1 MNNTSIIKSSTSI
14 SELSNTALVASLYV
28 VVTVFLAVISFGAIQ
43 LRLSEMLN
51 YLALYHKRYVIGV
64 TVGVIIANF
73 ASPTWFLDVP
83 IGGVATFVVLMICRY
98 ATRNM
103 QNMKLKMVITALI
116 FAASMFTVAL
126 QLYVLAD
133 LPFWETWLFV
143 GIGELLSMTVGG
155 ITIYLISKRINLY
168 K

>member
-1 MNNTSIIKSSTSI
+1 
-14 SELSNTALVASLYV
+14 
-28 VVTVFLAVISFGAIQ
+28 
-43 LRLSEMLN
+43 
-51 YLALYHKRYVIGV
+51 
-64 TVGVIIANF
+64 
-73 ASPTWFLDVP
+73 
-83 IGGVATFVVLMICRY
+83 MICRY